1 MYVHFESLSEKHFSL
16 IFEWFNLPHVQKFY
30 SLRSWIY
37 EEIAL
42 KMRPYITGEKKV
54 SAFIVYIDDI
64 YPNNLKLPFLADDF
78 WSLFEAKISK
88 VKQLSV
94 EIFGIQNH
102 LKSHVQKLVFPNHLG
117 IAVALVQKCK
127 ILDHPW
133 PDMEL
138 SDEIMSTA
146 AGIDFFIGPSAFLRK
161 GLGSKIIH
169 QFLSQEIWPFFDY
182 CIVDPD
188 VRNVASCKFFNKLGF
203 MTHKIIQTKDAL
215 GGDVELNLMILKR
228 G

>member
-54 SAFIVYIDDI
+54 SAFIVYIDD
-64 YPNNLKLPFLADDF
+64 L
-78 WSLFEAKISK
+78 
-88 VKQLSV
+88 
-94 EIFGIQNH
+94 
-102 LKSHVQKLVFPNHLG
+102 
-117 IAVALVQKCK
+117 AVASIQKCK
-127 ILDHPW
+127 IVNHPW

>member
-1 MYVHFESLSEKHFSL
+1 MYIHFESLSEKHFSL
-16 IFEWFNLPHVQKFY
+16 IFEWFNFPHVQKFY
-30 SLRSWIY
+30 SLRSWTY
-37 EEIAL
+37 EEVAL

-54 SAFIVYIDDI
+54 SAFIAYIDGT
-64 YPNNLKLPFLADDF
+64 PMA
-78 WSLFEAKISK
+78 S
-88 VKQLSV
+88 
-94 EIFGIQNH
+94 
-102 LKSHVQKLVFPNHLG
+102 
-117 IAVALVQKCK
+117 VQKCK

-138 SDEIMSTA
+138 SDEIISMG
-146 AGIDFFIGPSAFLRK
+146 AGIDFFIGPSIFLRK

-203 MTHKIIQTKDAL
+203 RMHKIIQTKDAL
-215 GGDVELNLMILKR
+215 GEDVELNLMTLKR
-228 G
+228 S